1 MERLATVASASGPVP
16 TGYEAGHLMCVL
28 EGGAFSTWEGLERVC
43 CMPSTSTLRELLVV
57 AWGYDFEAVHLE
69 IVNN

>member
-1 MERLATVASASGPVP
+1 
-16 TGYEAGHLMCVL
+16 MCVL
-28 EGGAFSTWEGLERVC
+28 EGDAFSTWEGLEHVC

-57 AWGYDFEAVHLE
+57 AWGYDFEAIHLE